1 MSLNPPINS
10 VNMGTST
17 RPSGGSGASDLEEL
31 QKMNVLPGLYN
42 MGNTCFANSVL
53 QCLVHTRVFREY
65 CRLGKH
71 SKNCFSDISKY
82 KFVESI
88 EEFPVEKLQRLPAI
102 QAVMDSHSQ
111 FCSFCILESHIKGVL
126 EHKKNGN
133 MQVRPIGIY
142 LLFMHIGNGAFQLG
156 QQSDAQEFL
165 FCLLDNLT

>member
-1 MSLNPPINS
+1 MSS
-10 VNMGTST
+10 VNSGTST
-17 RPSGGSGASDLEEL
+17 RPGGASGTIDPEEL
-31 QKMNVLPGLYN
+31 QRMNVLPGLYN

-82 KFVESI
+82 KFVESV
-88 EEFPVEKLQRLPAI
+88 EEFPVGKLERVPAI
-102 QAVMDSHSQ
+102 QAVINNRSK

-126 EHKKNGN
+126 EEKKNGN

-142 LLFMHIGNGAFQLG
+142 LLFRHIGNGAFQLG

>member
-1 MSLNPPINS
+1 MDLPCVTLLRESKPP
-10 VNMGTST
+10 
-17 RPSGGSGASDLEEL
+17 GGGGGATDLEEL

-53 QCLVHTRVFREY
+53 QCLVHTRVFREH

-82 KFVESI
+82 NFVESI
-88 EEFPVEKLQRLPAI
+88 DEFPGDKLQRLPAI
-102 QAVMDSHSQ
+102 QAVLNSRSQ

-126 EHKKNGN
+126 EHKKNGI

-142 LLFMHIGNGAFQLG
+142 LLFQYIGSGAFQLG

-165 FCLLDNLT
+165 FYLLDNLR